1 MVVALAVVAAGCGS
15 SNNGNGGS
23 ATAAAPTAGGTG
35 TGAASAIGTSKDA
48 HGTYLVDGK
57 GRTLYLFEA
66 DKPNMSNCDSGCQ
79 SIWPALSAGSTPPV
93 VSGGAVAGKLGMT
106 APGSGGR
113 IVTYNGH
120 PLYYYAGDKNPGD
133 TSGQGLDQFGAK
145 WYVLDPAG
153 DKIDDD

>member
-15 SNNGNGGS
+15 SNSGNGGS

-35 TGAASAIGTSKDA
+35 TASAIGTSKDA

-79 SIWPALSAGSTPPV
+79 SIWPAFSAGSKPPV